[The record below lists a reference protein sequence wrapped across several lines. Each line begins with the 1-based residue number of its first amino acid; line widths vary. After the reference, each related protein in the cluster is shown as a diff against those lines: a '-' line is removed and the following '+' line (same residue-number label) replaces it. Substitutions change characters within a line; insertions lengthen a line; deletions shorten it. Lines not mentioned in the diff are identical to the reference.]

1 MVHEY
6 DLRFACLFALRAGIV
21 RFLSR
26 ESFERRSFTR
36 LPDLLRFFS
45 ALGQLI
51 VKLLAGDPVVVSPD
65 ATPLL
70 MTSGNQGF
78 STGCLCPSQN
88 FQVCDLGL
96 PANAKDGPW
105 TVHVELLKQF
115 QESSVGYASIV
126 SI

>member
-1 MVHEY
+1 MSVCAEGRDSPLPLTRVFRAAVIHA
-6 DLRFACLFALRAGIV
+6 FARSSSIFFCPGTAH
-21 RFLSR
+21 R
-26 ESFERRSFTR
+26 E
-36 LPDLLRFFS
+36 
-45 ALGQLI
+45 A
-51 VKLLAGDPVVVSPD
+51 AVVVSPD

-105 TVHVELLKQF
+105 AVHVELLKQF